1 MRTLKRAGASL
12 LALGVVAASMVMTA
26 TVASAHTTDLSASS
40 VCQSDG
46 TYKVTYSGLTHA
58 TSGATGY
65 LTATVVAPAGTSLN
79 GAPAKVFGD
88 SAYGFTQ
95 IVPGTAT
102 GAGAHVKLVWPA
114 HNVTYEKSASIM
126 LGGNCKPPAPTCVS
140 QINNNQLS
148 AHYTTDDFHASV
160 SYTGQTLC
168 AGVSKV
174 VSLNSYQTDGPTWP
188 TSGTQKFVDHAQVTI
203 DKDHTSGYLAVA
215 APSCFYQTD
224 LYYGSTRFDGHDGAL
239 PHYPNSNVPTNLI
252 AARNGG
258 KACVQQKAPSGDLT
272 TSCVNGGG
280 HVATANLDNGTATNV
295 SWRLV
300 SGTDGTHTTVVA
312 GPAATGPLSA
322 NNLADG
328 TKVWLQV
335 NTGNGFR
342 DEGSV
347 VTTGK
352 CSPTPV
358 APSGDLST
366 SCVNG
371 GGQVVTANLD
381 NGTATN
387 VSWRLVSG
395 TDGTHTTVVA
405 GPAASGPLTANGL
418 ADGTKVW
425 LQVKTGGDYTDEGSV
440 VTTGKC
446 SPTPVAP
453 SGDLSTSCVNG
464 GGHVATAALD
474 NGTATNVS
482 WRLVSGTD
490 GTHTTVVA
498 GPAASGPLTA
508 NGLADGTKVWL
519 QVNTGNGFSDEGSVV
534 TVGNCAPPVVN
545 PSGSFTVVCSAA
557 GANVTLG
564 TLGSGTRSDVAWTLT
579 FGSDSKTVSSG
590 NVVAVPA
597 LASLA
602 LKYTVGGGDSHTVQ
616 SATAPAACVL
626 PTGNRSLDIVK
637 SVSPTGNA
645 AFGDTLTYTLKVTA
659 GGTLGQT
666 KVLVSDYI
674 PGHKPGRDSGAA
686 TYVPGSAACDAG
698 TCDAAFDSSKELVS
712 WGLGDMAAGTTR
724 TVTFK
729 VKIDS
734 PVATANGGI
743 AATTIFNSAAV
754 GSTETSTKPS
764 NEVQTPVTAVLGV
777 KVGKPASGNA
787 PPVVLGTV
795 LPHTGAPA
803 HLPWTLGAAAL
814 FLLLGS
820 ALIFIARKPEV
831 VRAR

>member
-26 TVASAHTTDLSASS
+26 TVASAHSATLDVASS
-40 VCQSDG
+40 CQTDG
-46 TYKVTYSGLTHA
+46 TYKITYTGTTSNVPSGVTAQLTVSNVVPASSSGTI
-58 TSGATGY
+58 S
-65 LTATVVAPAGTSLN
+65 
-79 GAPAKVFGD
+79 GAPATVGTNANY
-88 SAYGFTQ
+88 SFTQ

-102 GAGAHVKLVWPA
+102 SAGATAKLSWSDNKPGHVVNPVSNSRA
-114 HNVTYEKSASIM
+114 IT

-188 TSGTQKFVDHAQVTI
+188 TSGTQTFIDHASVTI
-203 DKDHTSGYLAVA
+203 DKYHTSGYLAVK

-224 LYYGSTRFDGHDGAL
+224 LYYGSTRFDGQDGAL

-252 AARNGG
+252 AARNSG
-258 KACVQQKAPSGDLT
+258 KACVQPKAPSGDLA
-272 TSCVNGGG
+272 TSCVAGGGTVVASNLDNGTATNVTWRLVTGTNANHNKVVAGPVANGPLVANGLADGTKVWLQFKSGGYWHDEGSVVTTGNCKPTPVAPTGDLSTSCVDGGG
-280 HVATANLDNGTATNV
+280 HVATANLANGTATNV

-300 SGTDGTHTTVVA
+300 SGTDADHSKVEA
-312 GPAATGPLSA
+312 GPAAT
-322 NNLADG
+322 
-328 TKVWLQV
+328 
-335 NTGNGFR
+335 
-342 DEGSV
+342 
-347 VTTGK
+347 
-352 CSPTPV
+352 
-358 APSGDLST
+358 
-366 SCVNG
+366 
-371 GGQVVTANLD
+371 
-381 NGTATN
+381 
-387 VSWRLVSG
+387 
-395 TDGTHTTVVA
+395 
-405 GPAASGPLTANGL
+405 GPLTANGL

-425 LQVKTGGDYTDEGSV
+425 LQVSTGGSYT
-440 VTTGKC
+440 
-446 SPTPVAP
+446 
-453 SGDLSTSCVNG
+453 
-464 GGHVATAALD
+464 
-474 NGTATNVS
+474 
-482 WRLVSGTD
+482 
-490 GTHTTVVA
+490 
-498 GPAASGPLTA
+498 
-508 NGLADGTKVWL
+508 
-519 QVNTGNGFSDEGSVV
+519 DEGSVV
-534 TVGNCAPPVVN
+534 TVGNCTPPPVVVN
-545 PSGSFTVVCSAA
+545 PSGSFAVVCSAA

-590 NVVAVPA
+590 DVVAVPA

-637 SVSPTGNA
+637 SVSPTGGA
-645 AFGDTLTYTLKVTA
+645 DFGDTLTYTLKVTA

-666 KVLVSDYI
+666 NVLVSDYI

-686 TYVPGSAACDAG
+686 TYVPGSAACDPGA
-698 TCDAAFDSSKELVS
+698 CNAAFDSSSKLVT

-729 VKIDS
+729 VTIDT
-734 PVATANGGI
+734 PVATVNEAI
-743 AATTIFNSAAV
+743 PATTIFNSAAV

-777 KVGKPASGNA
+777 KVGKPASA
-787 PPVVLGTV
+787 TPPAVLSTV

-820 ALIFIARKPEV
+820 ALIFVARKPEV